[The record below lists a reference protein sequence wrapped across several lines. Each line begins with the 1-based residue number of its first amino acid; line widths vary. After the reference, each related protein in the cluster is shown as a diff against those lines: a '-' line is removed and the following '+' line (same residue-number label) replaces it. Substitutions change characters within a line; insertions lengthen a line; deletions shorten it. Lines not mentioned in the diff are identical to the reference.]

1 MFEKYVHKS
10 IDLIIDGIVD
20 GKKGQ
25 KLKTAVPQT
34 DLNMVNWIMKSFFF
48 YFIDID
54 NSSKQ
59 RKKQTT

>member
-34 DLNMVNWIMKSFFF
+34 DLNMVNWIMKSFLF